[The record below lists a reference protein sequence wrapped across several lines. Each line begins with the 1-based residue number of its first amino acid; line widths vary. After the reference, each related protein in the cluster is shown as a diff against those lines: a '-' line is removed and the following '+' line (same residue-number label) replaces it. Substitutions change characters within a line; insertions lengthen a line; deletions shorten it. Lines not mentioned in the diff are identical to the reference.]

1 MMDWTTSP
9 DQMWPD
15 RLETTNKTLNRRG
28 EKRAPAC
35 RRHRWNSRRQLASLG
50 GFCMQHMICHPGF
63 GEH

>member
-15 RLETTNKTLNRRG
+15 RLELP
-28 EKRAPAC
+28 APSVEQQEAAG
-35 RRHRWNSRRQLASLG
+35 LPG

-63 GEH
+63 GGH